1 MSWFV
6 SVAESLNVM
15 ESGAVWF
22 QRDEQLALRFGKV
35 KVDEEASQRCS
46 GNALGVVLGHPRA
59 VT

>member
-1 MSWFV
+1 
-6 SVAESLNVM
+6 M